1 MSKVDGWLN
10 VTHSAVSLFRDEYW
24 LPLLSPDLVA
34 HAAAYAERLFLVLL
48 ISGLFSGLSAAALLG
63 MTLVI
68 EVEAL
73 PCQFDLR
80 ANHGFPVWQTPYR
93 QLSVETVTNTR
104 FGKNVAGSSRIFS
117 QLVAQRCDEYA

>member
-68 EVEAL
+68 ESLVYPDAWA
-73 PCQFDLR
+73 P
-80 ANHGFPVWQTPYR
+80 
-93 QLSVETVTNTR
+93 QLSRAVPV
-104 FGKNVAGSSRIFS
+104 
-117 QLVAQRCDEYA
+117 L